1 MRSWWSG
8 SMIAALQKHFGMGAA
23 ETAESNAQ
31 EGIKKRERWDS
42 QRGPIQHI
50 PMLDAIEGP
59 VKQYSASLGY
69 FKFVAGSHSTGYL
82 SPPHNAF

>member
-1 MRSWWSG
+1 
-8 SMIAALQKHFGMGAA
+8 MIAALQKHIGIGAA
-23 ETAESNAQ
+23 ETGQSNAQ
-31 EGIKKRERWDS
+31 ERIKKRERWDN
-42 QRGPIQHI
+42 QRGSIQHN

-69 FKFVAGSHSTGYL
+69 FKFTAGTHSTGYM